1 MREKRKPM
9 PNYCISISRDED
21 IVSNPGDFIIATLL
35 CSYLARRDE
44 VSNGEIPQARR
55 RLCHEPWRCG
65 MMISGQDAERVLAGD
80 SAFWHWEGERLV
92 VDLFD
97 TEAEAKFAK
106 RCKTA
111 RNNIKSRWEKSKPDT
126 TVNTAVDTTVNTTVH
141 TGVYTNGGYNKERND
156 FLTENLSNAGG
167 SAAAMPPALGE
178 QEQRQQA
185 ARQLVEALALVESPA
200 TAAPSPT
207 AAATA
212 ESATGE
218 AAPPCP
224 APTTTCPT
232 STTPAKA
239 TNPTSTASAKTT
251 AEAAPPAPTAPPPVA
266 APPATPP
273 PAAPASLAPP
283 AAPASPAPPAAPA
296 SPAPPAPPAVQ
307 KAPPAATARPGSP
320 PPPAPPAG
328 KEVSH
333 G

>member
-106 RCKTA
+106 RCKVA
-111 RNNIKSRWEKSKPDT
+111 RNNAKNRWEKDKA
-126 TVNTAVDTTVNTTVH
+126 VATAHATADATADATANATAHATA
-141 TGVYTNGGYNKERND
+141 YANGGYNKERND

-212 ESATGE
+212 EPAAGDD
-218 AAPPCP
+218 APPCP
-224 APTTTCPT
+224 APTATCPT
-232 STTPAKA
+232 SSAPAKA
-239 TNPTSTASAKTT
+239 TNPTSTAPAKATE
-251 AEAAPPAPTAPPPVA
+251 EAAPPAPTAPPPVA

-273 PAAPASLAPP
+273 PAA
-283 AAPASPAPPAAPA
+283 
-296 SPAPPAPPAVQ
+296 
-307 KAPPAATARPGSP
+307 TARPGS
-320 PPPAPPAG
+320 PPAPPAG